1 MAILGMVGTESLSTE
16 RFTNIR
22 RKVFE
27 LYPNGSAP
35 LLGILSLMDE
45 EETNDPEFKW
55 YESRYVEQR
64 TLTVSQGS
72 SKGPFKTAADGDA
85 GDTAL
90 EITAETE
97 YIITV
102 ASSDQFRDG
111 HVILIRDV
119 DSTGGTLVKE
129 IHGIVTSIPSTTKI
143 KFRCTKTVTAVDNG
157 TTDENV
163 GIEVLV
169 VGSAFAQGSRSGSRE
184 IYTLPDDFY
193 NYCQIFKTPFSMT
206 GTALKTAVKY
216 DDSGDYKR
224 KAKKHSVD
232 HMIEIERAFLFG
244 ERTKYVDSSSN
255 LPTYTTGGIL
265 WFLRSWEAG
274 DYGSVTVTSDA
285 SDDKRII
292 DNTAGTF
299 TINTYEGYLERLFRR
314 SNNESN
320 EKLVLCG
327 NTALLAL
334 NRAYRDMGCL
344 NMNVPVTE
352 SFGMNV
358 ITHVTPFGTVHY
370 KTHPLF
376 NVNAE
381 LRKSMLFVDPKN
393 LKYRC
398 VTDRDTKLLKNR
410 QENDADYRKDEWLG
424 ECGLEL
430 QVPESFMFI
439 KNVSAVTV
447 S

>member
-16 RFTNIR
+16 RHTNIR

-35 LLGILSLMDE
+35 LLGLLSLLDD
-45 EETNDPEFKW
+45 EETNDPEYKW
-55 YESRYVEQR
+55 YESRYVQQR
-64 TLTVSQGS
+64 TTTASQGTS
-72 SKGPFKTAADGDA
+72 LGPFKTAADADA
-85 GDTAL
+85 GDSTL
-90 EITAETE
+90 SITAETE
-97 YIITV
+97 YIIVV
-102 ASSDQFRDG
+102 ASSENFRDG
-111 HVILIRDV
+111 HQILIRGV
-119 DSTGGTLVKE
+119 ASTGGTLTKE
-129 IHGIVTSIPSTTKI
+129 IQGIVTSIPSTTKI
-143 KFRCTKTVTAVDNG
+143 KFRCIKTVTAVDNG
-157 TTDENV
+157 ATNENV
-163 GIEVLV
+163 GKEVIV
-169 VGSAFAQGSRSGSRE
+169 TGSAFAQGSRSGSRE
-184 IYTLPDDFY
+184 IYTLPDDYY

-232 HMIEIERAFLFG
+232 HMIEMERAFLFG
-244 ERTKYVDSSSN
+244 ERTKYVDSTTN

-265 WFLRSWEAG
+265 FFLRSWEAG
-274 DYGSVTVTSDA
+274 DYGTVTA
-285 SDDKRII
+285 SADTDDDKRII

-320 EKLVLCG
+320 EKLVFCG

-352 SFGMNV
+352 TFGMD
-358 ITHVTPFGTVHY
+358 IISHRTPFGTVHY

-376 NVNAE
+376 NVNDE
-381 LRKSMLFVDPKN
+381 LRKSMLFLDVKN
-393 LKYRC
+393 LKYRH
-398 VTDRDTKLLKNR
+398 VLDRDVKLLKNR

-424 ECGLEL
+424 EAGLEL

-439 KNVSAVTV
+439 KNMSAVTV